1 MKKQKNETTELIE
14 DILITISATTMV
26 FFTAFSLL
34 LTVFFIAILQPS
46 EVLYFGLA
54 TMSGVG
60 VLSILLRVNAGI

>member
-1 MKKQKNETTELIE
+1 
-14 DILITISATTMV
+14 MV

-34 LTVFFIAILQPS
+34 LTIFFILILQPS
-46 EVLYFGLA
+46 QVLYFGLA